1 MGTHGRRGCA
11 RGFLG
16 TRFQVQNTIRV
27 SVYVIRV
34 RVSARVSLRASSAP
48 FPLPV
53 LPVWFGCAFILAAA
67 PIPPYHYLSASLSLI
82 ASTYWWQ
89 QHLLSSRR
97 CSHRIEWV
105 VEVRLLRRLH
115 LLKTNPSYPRSSS
128 ATHSRRTSDRSPFR
142 GRSAYSRSSTCPCS
156 NTRSNGYPQVACK
169 KLCSSAARTRTKYT
183 RTSRDTR
190 SGDPTS
196 YQRRGRQRGM
206 PPRRRPPPQSKS
218 RQRRARARWKYTCSS
233 ATRARV
239 SETRFASCTSEGRY
253 ARTSCCALGIPS
265 QTSRC
270 EALWLLTGRVSKRR
284 EAS

>member
-1 MGTHGRRGCA
+1 M
-11 RGFLG
+11 
-16 TRFQVQNTIRV
+16 
-27 SVYVIRV
+27 SRV
-34 RVSARVSLRASSAP
+34 RVSARVRVRVRVRVSARVRVRVRASSAP

-53 LPVWFGCAFILAAA
+53 WVWFGSEWRRRRFLL
-67 PIPPYHYLSASLSLI
+67 PICFVFTHSASTSHH
-82 ASTYWWQ
+82 S
-89 QHLLSSRR
+89 R

-128 ATHSRRTSDRSPFR
+128 ATHSRRTSDHSPFR
-142 GRSAYSRSSTCPCS
+142 GRSAYSRSSTCLCS

-196 YQRRGRQRGM
+196 YQRRGRQRQRQRGM

-265 QTSRC
+265 RTSRC